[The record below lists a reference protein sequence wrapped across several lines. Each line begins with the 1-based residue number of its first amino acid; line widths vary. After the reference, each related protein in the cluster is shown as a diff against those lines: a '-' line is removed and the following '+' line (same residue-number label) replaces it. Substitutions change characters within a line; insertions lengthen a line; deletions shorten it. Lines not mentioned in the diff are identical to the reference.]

1 MLYTG
6 ISSGIKLKL
15 LACLHSSGHV
25 LANKEMVVGTALASF
40 CVLADDQKDFKM
52 HYIGLKNIVLTEE
65 EFSKRSKF
73 IHQHFN
79 NQQNCLLIKELIE
92 SYEV

>member
-1 MLYTG
+1 
-6 ISSGIKLKL
+6 
-15 LACLHSSGHV
+15 
-25 LANKEMVVGTALASF
+25 
-40 CVLADDQKDFKM
+40 LADDPKDFKM
-52 HYIGLKNIVLTEE
+52 HFIGLKNTVLTEE